1 MQCPIP
7 VHGKEC
13 GADAQTQSVWIAQ
26 RDGGAIHFDCAQ
38 GHGFHIGP
46 HERWQLCRCDIM
58 SAGHLHTVNHTL
70 DTALRTL
77 AAQKGIQVIEPE
89 RMFEA

>member
-1 MQCPIP
+1 
-7 VHGKEC
+7 
-13 GADAQTQSVWIAQ
+13 
-26 RDGGAIHFDCAQ
+26 
-38 GHGFHIGP
+38 
-46 HERWQLCRCDIM
+46 M